1 MSRACSMSPIY
12 KRHWTSSGALI
23 ACRLGSYNSDNVI
36 SLFTLK
42 FKRSKERYF
51 KGERVELRRTPTI
64 NMPSSSTDEH
74 GNTVSDD
81 SDEHPVTPE
90 HHMIR
95 TESGTIRVSLQFY
108 YTRCVSFSD
117 SEESSLTFHIS
128 PRPSTRIIK
137 RDQKGPRRPN
147 SNSSSSQHQRRRP
160 ERYDKKTG
168 MTKKLIKS

>member
-1 MSRACSMSPIY
+1 MSPIY
-12 KRHWTSSGALI
+12 KRHLTSSGALI

-95 TESGTIRVSLQFY
+95 TESGTKRVSLFF
-108 YTRCVSFSD
+108 SFIT
-117 SEESSLTFHIS
+117 LVVCHFQI
-128 PRPSTRIIK
+128 
-137 RDQKGPRRPN
+137 QK
-147 SNSSSSQHQRRRP
+147 SQA
-160 ERYDKKTG
+160 
-168 MTKKLIKS
+168 